1 MKELT
6 MKLTIT
12 VRKTAAPQKIETAD
26 GVVVVKPGESITA
39 EMTPAQA
46 VAVRAASGHFEVT
59 GAK

>member
-1 MKELT
+1 

-12 VRKTAAPQKIETAD
+12 GRKTAAPQKIETAD

-46 VAVRAASGHFEVT
+46 AAVRAASGHFEVT